1 MKIELYKNR
10 ESDLKD
16 NQFCGTQFEQNA
28 YKLMFDFDNLV
39 ELLKDKVNVI
49 KTIHFFHDD
58 FVKENFIGDG
68 IIENN
73 EFYLTQA
80 ITKYQIIYFFVQINA
95 KDFRWTSK
103 AFKISLFDSLNV
115 DGTLPED
122 KKGILQTFIEELAE
136 IKNDVL
142 NGKYN
147 GITPAIGENGNWF
160 LGDTDTG
167 KPSRGEQ
174 GIQGIQ
180 GVQGIQGIQG
190 VQGIQ
195 GDSGVYCGSEEPDEN
210 KNVWIN
216 PESNAD
222 KFDYEN
228 DIENRPKI
236 NNVELIGNKSSKELD
251 LISSNDLKNYYSKE
265 ESDVTHKKL
274 NERLDDIK
282 EDLNSVKNNVL
293 STGSASGSFINIQDS
308 AESKIKELSIE
319 GILKQDT
326 TTGKNLL
333 PTTDTIDKKGV
344 TFNGV
349 TFKLN
354 DDGSITA
361 TGTATS
367 SMNIYLNK
375 DFISMDP
382 GTYTLSD
389 SVATGESST
398 TYFLYAD
405 IKHLDGT
412 NWAEKNLATY
422 AVNTSTIDEQF
433 LYKSRIVIRNGIRL
447 NNVTFYPQLEI
458 GSSATSYEP
467 YTGCQPSPSPEF
479 PQEIRTI
486 TGNLKLT
493 SCNKN
498 LINKNL
504 IDRYYS
510 YTYGSVGMIPA
521 KQQKNNNRGTL
532 SPENAIIIC
541 ANTNYTLTVPSGIKF
556 AIAQMK
562 SDFVS
567 LGDTNWLM
575 STKSPYTIKTSPN
588 AKYIAFNFSKDD
600 NSNFSD
606 DEWNDFINGNLQLEQ
621 NSTATSFEEH
631 LESIVNINLPS
642 DEFIGKIND
651 TYKDELVAVY
661 NQEDCKYHLI
671 LNKMIGKINLNGSE
685 EWGYASDYKYFRVTK
700 YTFEK
705 IPLTMTTNNKSQYS
719 QISNYFKLNKNWSG
733 TNSFRDGIETHGEFY
748 PIQDTGYK
756 LAFRNLDFDDLSSWI
771 DWLEKNNTDV
781 YYPLANVYQV
791 DLGPI
796 DMLKT
801 YEGVTNIFTDSDLLP
816 NIQAKYYQNFE
827 TTIKNLKVNE
837 QSLKQELSDI
847 KSRLA
852 VLESR
857 EV

>member
-95 KDFRWTSK
+95 KDFRWISK

-160 LGDTDTG
+160 LGEDDTG

-180 GVQGIQGIQG
+180 GVQGIQGEKG
-190 VQGIQ
+190 EKGDV
-195 GDSGVYCGSEEPDEN
+195 GDSGVHCGSEEPDEN

-236 NNVELIGNKSSKELD
+236 NNIELIGNKSSKELD
-251 LISSNDLKNYYSKE
+251 LVSSNDLKNYYSKE

-293 STGSASGSFINIQDS
+293 STGSASGSFMNIQDS
-308 AESKIKELSIE
+308 AESKIKELSLE
-319 GILKQDT
+319 GILKQNT
-326 TTGKNLL
+326 TQGNNLL
-333 PTTDTIDKKGV
+333 NINNLKETTL
-344 TFNGV
+344 NGV
-349 TFKLN
+349 TLSKNNAGAIVLN
-354 DDGSITA
+354 
-361 TGTATS
+361 GTATS
-367 SMNIYLNK
+367 DANFRFAIDDIEATTDYAVQLYKLQGSFTNNYVSIYLSEDSQFSSFYLLSLTSQ
-375 DFISMDP
+375 DFIFSNLENK
-382 GTYTLSD
+382 TYKYVQIKVNSGVICNNLIIGCQIVKDKYIKTFEKF
-389 SVATGESST
+389 TG
-398 TYFLYAD
+398 
-405 IKHLDGT
+405 G
-412 NWAEKNLATY
+412 
-422 AVNTSTIDEQF
+422 
-433 LYKSRIVIRNGIRL
+433 
-447 NNVTFYPQLEI
+447 
-458 GSSATSYEP
+458 
-467 YTGCQPSPSPEF
+467 QPSPSPNY
-479 PQEIRTI
+479 PQKIETI
-486 TGNLKLT
+486 MNSLKIT

-510 YTYGSVGMIPA
+510 YTYGSVGLIPA
-521 KQQKNNNRGTL
+521 RQQKNNNRGTL
-532 SPENAIIIC
+532 SPKNAIIIC
-541 ANTNYTLTVPSGIKF
+541 PSTNYTLTVPSGIKF

-562 SDFVS
+562 SNFVS

-600 NSNFSD
+600 NSAFSD
-606 DEWNDFINGNLQLEQ
+606 DEWNNFINGNLQLEQ
-621 NSTATSFEEH
+621 SSTATSFVEH
-631 LESIVNINLPS
+631 LESMVNINLPEG
-642 DEFIGKIND
+642 EFIGKLD
-651 TYKDELVAVY
+651 ETHKDELVAVY
-661 NQEDCKYHLI
+661 NQEEGQYHLI
-671 LNKMIGKINLNGSE
+671 LNKMIGKLVLNGSE
-685 EWGYASDYKYFRVTK
+685 TISTSGA
-700 YTFEK
+700 
-705 IPLTMTTNNKSQYS
+705 TTDEILVATLNTNGLVDGHG
-719 QISNYFKLNKNWSG
+719 ISNYFIYG
-733 TNSFRDGIETHGEFY
+733 PHV
-748 PIQDTGYK
+748 
-756 LAFRNLDFDDLSSWI
+756 
-771 DWLEKNNTDV
+771 EKNKFSIYNTGKNIRFCLDINQYPTIDEFKIWLSKHNTNV
-781 YYPLANVYQV
+781 YYVLEVPYQV
-791 DLGPI
+791 DLGSI
-796 DMLKT
+796 DMLNT

-847 KSRLA
+847 KSRLTI
-852 VLESR
+852 LESK

>member
-28 YKLMFDFDNLV
+28 YKLMFDFDNLE
-39 ELLKDKVNVI
+39 ELLKGKVNVI

-122 KKGILQTFIEELAE
+122 KKGILQTFIEKLAE

-160 LGDTDTG
+160 LGEDDTG

-180 GVQGIQGIQG
+180 GVQGIQGEKG
-190 VQGIQ
+190 EKGDV
-195 GDSGVYCGSEEPDEN
+195 GDSGVYCGSDEPDEN

-216 PESNAD
+216 PDSEAD

-236 NNVELIGNKSSKELD
+236 NNVELIGNKSSKELGLVSPSD
-251 LISSNDLKNYYSKE
+251 LDNYYSKE

-293 STGSASGSFINIQDS
+293 STGSATGSFINIQDN
-308 AESKIKELSIE
+308 AESKIKELSLE
-319 GILKQDT
+319 GILNQNT
-326 TTGKNLL
+326 TQGNNLL
-333 PTTDTIDKKGV
+333 NINNLKETTL
-344 TFNGV
+344 NGV
-349 TFKLN
+349 TLSKNNAGAIVLN
-354 DDGSITA
+354 
-361 TGTATS
+361 GTATS
-367 SMNIYLNK
+367 DANFRFAIDDIEATTDYAVQLYKLQGSFKNNYVSIYLSEDSQFSSFYLLSLTSQDFVFSNLENK
-375 DFISMDP
+375 
-382 GTYTLSD
+382 TYKYVQIKVNSGVICNNLIIGCQIVKDKYIKTFEKF
-389 SVATGESST
+389 TG
-398 TYFLYAD
+398 
-405 IKHLDGT
+405 G
-412 NWAEKNLATY
+412 
-422 AVNTSTIDEQF
+422 
-433 LYKSRIVIRNGIRL
+433 
-447 NNVTFYPQLEI
+447 
-458 GSSATSYEP
+458 
-467 YTGCQPSPSPEF
+467 QPSPSPEF

-486 TGNLKLT
+486 IGNLKLT

-621 NSTATSFEEH
+621 NSTATSFVEH
-631 LESIVNINLPS
+631 LESMVNINLPEG
-642 DEFIGKIND
+642 EFIGKLNE

-661 NQEDCKYHLI
+661 NQEEGQYHLI
-671 LNKMIGKINLNGSE
+671 LNKMIGKLVLNGSE
-685 EWGYASDYKYFRVTK
+685 TISTSGA
-700 YTFEK
+700 
-705 IPLTMTTNNKSQYS
+705 TTDEILVATLNTNGLVDGHG
-719 QISNYFKLNKNWSG
+719 ISNYFIYG
-733 TNSFRDGIETHGEFY
+733 PHV
-748 PIQDTGYK
+748 
-756 LAFRNLDFDDLSSWI
+756 
-771 DWLEKNNTDV
+771 EKNKFSIYNTGKNIRFCLDINQYPTIDEFKIWLSKHNTNV
-781 YYPLANVYQV
+781 YYVLEVPYQV
-791 DLGPI
+791 DLGSI
-796 DMLKT
+796 DMLNT

-847 KSRLA
+847 KSRLTI
-852 VLESR
+852 LESK

>member
-216 PESNAD
+216 PESDAD

-236 NNVELIGNKSSKELD
+236 NNIELIGNKSSKELGLVSPSD
-251 LISSNDLKNYYSKE
+251 LDNYYSKE

-308 AESKIKELSIE
+308 AYSKLKKLSIE
-319 GILKQDT
+319 GVLKQNT

-333 PTTDTIDKKGV
+333 PTTDTIDKGV

-375 DFISMDP
+375 DFISMEP

-389 SVATGESST
+389 SVATEESST

-467 YTGCQPSPSPEF
+467 YTGGEPSPSPDY
-479 PQEIRTI
+479 PQKIKTI

-510 YTYGSVGMIPA
+510 YAYGNVGSIPA
-521 KQQKNNNRGTL
+521 RQQKNNNRGTL

-600 NSNFSD
+600 NSDFSD
-606 DEWNDFINGNLQLEQ
+606 DEWNEFINGNLQLEKS
-621 NSTATSFEEH
+621 STATSFVKH
-631 LESIVNINLPS
+631 LESMVNINLPS

-661 NQEDCKYHLI
+661 NQEEDQYHLM
-671 LNKMIGKINLNGSE
+671 LNKMIGKLVLNGSE
-685 EWGYASDYKYFRVTK
+685 TISISGA
-700 YTFEK
+700 
-705 IPLTMTTNNKSQYS
+705 TTDEILVATLNTNGLVDGHG
-719 QISNYFKLNKNWSG
+719 ISNYFIYG
-733 TNSFRDGIETHGEFY
+733 PHV
-748 PIQDTGYK
+748 
-756 LAFRNLDFDDLSSWI
+756 
-771 DWLEKNNTDV
+771 EKNKFSIYNTGKNIRFCLDINQYPTIDEFKIWLSKHNTNV
-781 YYPLANVYQV
+781 YYVLEVPYQV
-791 DLGPI
+791 DLGSI

-801 YEGVTNIFTDSDLLP
+801 YENVTNIFTDSDLLP

-847 KSRLA
+847 KSRLTI
-852 VLESR
+852 LESK

>member
-160 LGDTDTG
+160 LGEDDTG

-180 GVQGIQGIQG
+180 GVQGIQGEKG
-190 VQGIQ
+190 EKGDV

-216 PESNAD
+216 PESDAD

-236 NNVELIGNKSSKELD
+236 NNIELIGNKSSKELGLVSPSD
-251 LISSNDLKNYYSKE
+251 LDNYYSKE

-308 AESKIKELSIE
+308 AYSKLKKLSIE
-319 GILKQDT
+319 GVLKQNT
-326 TTGKNLL
+326 TTGKNKINIPEFNKNVKGLSIISKNNKI
-333 PTTDTIDKKGV
+333 TINGTV
-344 TFNGV
+344 TEGGTEFLQNIISDVFVGIYTMKIFQNSGLTGGNFRLYLSSGDNNISV
-349 TFKLN
+349 SNAVSIAKQELN
-354 DDGSITA
+354 YDIKSIQ
-361 TGTATS
+361 
-367 SMNIYLNK
+367 IYLNK
-375 DFISMDP
+375 GLVFKNYEMEVMLLE
-382 GTYTLSD
+382 GSD
-389 SVATGESST
+389 ESNI
-398 TYFLYAD
+398 F
-405 IKHLDGT
+405 
-412 NWAEKNLATY
+412 
-422 AVNTSTIDEQF
+422 
-433 LYKSRIVIRNGIRL
+433 
-447 NNVTFYPQLEI
+447 
-458 GSSATSYEP
+458 EP
-467 YTGCQPSPSPEF
+467 YTGGQPSPSPEF
-479 PQEIRTI
+479 PQKIEAI
-486 TGNLKLT
+486 TGSLKIA

-510 YTYGSVGMIPA
+510 YTYGNVGSIPA
-521 KQQKNNNRGTL
+521 RQQKNNNRGTL

-541 ANTNYTLTVPSGIKF
+541 LNTNYTLTVPSGIKF

-575 STKSPYTIKTSPN
+575 SSKSPYTIKTSPN

-600 NSNFSD
+600 NSDFSD

-621 NSTATSFEEH
+621 SSTATSFVKH
-631 LESIVNINLPS
+631 LESMVNINLPS

-661 NQEDCKYHLI
+661 NQEEGQYHLM
-671 LNKMIGKINLNGSE
+671 LNKMIGKLVLNGSE
-685 EWGYASDYKYFRVTK
+685 TISISGA
-700 YTFEK
+700 
-705 IPLTMTTNNKSQYS
+705 TTDEILVATLNTNGLVDGHG
-719 QISNYFKLNKNWSG
+719 ISNYFIYG
-733 TNSFRDGIETHGEFY
+733 PHV
-748 PIQDTGYK
+748 
-756 LAFRNLDFDDLSSWI
+756 
-771 DWLEKNNTDV
+771 EKNKFSIYNTGKNIRFCLDINQYPTIDEFKIWLSKHNTNV
-781 YYPLANVYQV
+781 YYVFEVPYQV
-791 DLGPI
+791 DLGSI

-801 YEGVTNIFTDSDLLP
+801 YENVTNIFTDSDLLP

-847 KSRLA
+847 KSRLTI
-852 VLESR
+852 LESK